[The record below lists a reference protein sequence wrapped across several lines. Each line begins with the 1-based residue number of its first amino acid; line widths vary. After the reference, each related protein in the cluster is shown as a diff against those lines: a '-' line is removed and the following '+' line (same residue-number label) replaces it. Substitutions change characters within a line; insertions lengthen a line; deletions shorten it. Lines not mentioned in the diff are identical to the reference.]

1 MEANMTTI
9 QFVRYSYPG
18 EGQRVGVRL
27 DETVYDL
34 SSQVGSLASWL
45 RTSVGRVPA
54 AIQELVAA
62 AQHAERSHPAAQFDQ
77 TPAADRPHWLAP
89 VDEQDVWAAGVTY
102 ERSRVAR
109 QEEAAD
115 GGDVYARVYM
125 AKRPEIFFKA
135 RGPWVV
141 GTHGQVGIRR
151 DAIWNV
157 PEPELALVFNP
168 QMEIV
173 GVTAGNDMSSR
184 DIEGENPLYLPQAKI
199 YTASCALGPGIALD
213 ALGDAWPEA
222 GIALKIARNGE
233 VVFSGETHTR
243 QIRRRPLELAHC
255 LSHSLNFPDGAVLLT
270 GTGVVPPENF
280 TLAAGDVV
288 TVAIDGVGA
297 LTNTVMVV

>member
-1 MEANMTTI
+1 MNKI
-9 QFVRYSYPG
+9 QLVRFYTPD
-18 EGQRVGVRL
+18 EGACVGVLIDR
-27 DETVYDL
+27 TVYNVG
-34 SSQVGSLASWL
+34 SQVGSVTDWL
-45 RTSVGRVPA
+45 RASVGRVPA

-62 AQHAERSHPAAQFDQ
+62 AQHAEHSHPAWLFEQ
-77 TPAADRPHWLAP
+77 TPAADRAHWLAP

-115 GGDVYARVYM
+115 GGDVYARVYT

-135 RGPWVV
+135 RGRWVV
-141 GTHGQVGIRR
+141 GANGEVGIRR
-151 DAIWNV
+151 DATWNV

-173 GVTAGNDMSSR
+173 GVTVGNDMSSR

-199 YTASCALGPGIALD
+199 YTASCALGPGIAIN

-222 GIALKIARNGE
+222 GIHLKIARGGA

-243 QIRRRPLELAHC
+243 QIRRRPLELAGY
-255 LSHSLNFPDGAVLLT
+255 LGHSLDFPDGAVLLT

-288 TVAIDGVGA
+288 TVTIDGVGA
-297 LTNTVMVV
+297 LTNTVVVV